1 MAKKYEF
8 KQDKQGA
15 SFWSK
20 LYLTQKQRRSIL
32 RFALYALVLLAAS
45 VVQDVILCRLQ
56 LFGATT
62 DLVPCGIILICIL
75 EGAEK
80 SSLFALAASFL
91 HLFSGGMPGIYS
103 PVILTVVAVCASIFR
118 QAYLQKGFGA
128 TLLCAGIAMLLY
140 ALVNFGVGLFS
151 GLTLPGRVFGVLLSV
166 VMTLPAIVLLN
177 PVCMSIEALGGE
189 TWKE

>member
-8 KQDKQGA
+8 KQDKLGTG
-15 SFWSK
+15 FWSK
-20 LYLTQKQRRSIL
+20 LYLTKKQRRSIL
-32 RFALYALVLLAAS
+32 RWAMYALVLLVAS
-45 VVQDVILCRLQ
+45 VLQDVILCRLQ

-103 PVILTVVAVCASIFR
+103 PVILTALAICASIFR

-128 TLLCAGIAMLLY
+128 TLLCTAAALLLY
-140 ALVNFGVGLFS
+140 AVLNFLVGLFG
-151 GLTLPGRVFGVLLSV
+151 GLTLPGRLFAVILSV
-166 VMTLPAIVLLN
+166 LMTLPAVVVLN